1 MARRG
6 SPADPKVAAL
16 RESRCLNPHP
26 EQVTDETFVAEE
38 FFDARDAV
46 QVKYEMVRRVSVDG
60 APVTATAAAF
70 GYSRPS
76 YYQAA
81 AALAESGLD
90 GLVPARPGPRGG
102 HKLTS
107 EILTWAEAQ
116 LAADPAL
123 KPAALAGPI
132 EGEFGV
138 RVHPRSVERA
148 LARRREHS
156 KSR

>member
-26 EQVTDETFVAEE
+26 ERVTDEAFLAEE
-38 FFDARDAV
+38 FFDARDAE

-76 YYQAA
+76 
-81 AALAESGLD
+81 S
-90 GLVPARPGPRGG
+90 
-102 HKLTS
+102 
-107 EILTWAEAQ
+107 
-116 LAADPAL
+116 
-123 KPAALAGPI
+123 
-132 EGEFGV
+132 
-138 RVHPRSVERA
+138 
-148 LARRREHS
+148 
-156 KSR
+156 